1 MQIINYVIKTKH
13 NPVQP
18 RWNSILFLQLFP
30 KPPTCPE
37 GATAYT
43 YPKVSGMEEKALGSA
58 NEFETSTDTLQR
70 SAYTDC

>member
-1 MQIINYVIKTKH
+1 MIK
-13 NPVQP
+13 Q
-18 RWNSILFLQLFP
+18 NSFPSNLDDIRFLSYNFSE
-30 KPPTCPE
+30 PPTCPE